1 MAGRRYHGEGALA
14 AAGRFRRVE
23 QEHDLY
29 CHQEMRGKG
38 APSSG
43 REPNFLCHACITK
56 EAAQQEEADTLL
68 DKVFGGSAE
77 LLFASVL
84 SGRKLKKEE
93 LERLRAL
100 VEAQEG

>member
-29 CHQEMRGKG
+29 
-38 APSSG
+38 
-43 REPNFLCHACITK
+43 CITK